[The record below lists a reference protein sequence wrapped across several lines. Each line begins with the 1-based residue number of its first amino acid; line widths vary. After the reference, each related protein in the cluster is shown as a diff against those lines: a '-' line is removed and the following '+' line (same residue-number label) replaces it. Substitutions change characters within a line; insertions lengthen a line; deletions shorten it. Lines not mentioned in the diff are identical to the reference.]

1 MQILGE
7 KQIASWGTWKSQILS
22 AFVNLMDFFFLSAIN
37 GDNKYSLTA
46 NWLIYST
53 TLDRPKIVKPNASE
67 VSELLSSNFTV
78 ECLAEGSPDPWYV
91 WTNVADGNETLG
103 GNLTIE
109 NVNDL
114 NGRNYTYTCT
124 ATNDL
129 GCDER
134 TVSIEITSTF
144 HHFDVIMKIYIIVPS
159 AHCCWC
165 SLS

>member
-1 MQILGE
+1 M
-7 KQIASWGTWKSQILS
+7 
-22 AFVNLMDFFFLSAIN
+22 
-37 GDNKYSLTA
+37 
-46 NWLIYST
+46 
-53 TLDRPKIVKPNASE
+53 
-67 VSELLSSNFTV
+67 
-78 ECLAEGSPDPWYV
+78 
-91 WTNVADGNETLG
+91 ADGSETRG

-129 GCDER
+129 GSDER

-159 AHCCWC
+159 AHCC
-165 SLS
+165 